1 MIGEFEYVRVDSITE
16 GCSFLAEH
24 AGSAAVLAG
33 GTDLLVNIRNGT
45 ASPSLLVDFKR
56 IEELKAFFPDKG
68 IIGSSV
74 LLNRITEDRIVRD
87 RYRGLAE
94 AVQDVGSYQIRNR
107 ATLAGNLCNASPA
120 ADTAPPLFVLNAHV
134 TIAGPHETRTLP
146 VQDLFVG
153 VKKNALSPGEVIVSI
168 TLPPALPQVRTKF
181 LKIQRIRGHDLAI
194 INMAGYLD
202 IASGE
207 LRIAIGS
214 CAVTPIL
221 LPSLD
226 EPVDEDASID
236 ELVEKLNAMAQSA
249 IAPISDLRGSAE
261 YRRAMVPVLLRK
273 LLVALL
279 SPQEGE

>member
-1 MIGEFEYVRVDSITE
+1 MIGEFEYVQVDSITE
-16 GCSFLAEH
+16 GCSLLAKY
-24 AGSAAVLAG
+24 AGSAAILAG
-33 GTDLLVNIRNGT
+33 GTDLLVNIRNST
-45 ASPSLLVDFKR
+45 TPPSLLVDFKQ

-74 LLNRITEDRIVRD
+74 PLNAIAEDRIIRE

-94 AVQDVGSYQIRNR
+94 AAQNVGSYQIRNR

-120 ADTAPPLFVLNAHV
+120 ADTAPPLFVLNAYV

-146 VQDLFVG
+146 VQNLFVG

-168 TLPPALPQVRTKF
+168 TLPLVLPQVRTKF
-181 LKIQRIRGHDLAI
+181 LKIQRIRGHDLAV

-202 IASGE
+202 ISSGE
-207 LRIAIGS
+207 LRITIGS

-221 LPSLD
+221 LPPLD
-226 EPVDEDASID
+226 KPVDEGVPID
-236 ELVEKLNAMAQSA
+236 ELVEKLNALAQPA
-249 IAPISDLRGSAE
+249 ISPISDLRGSAE

-273 LLVALL
+273 LLAALL
-279 SPQEGE
+279 SPQGGE

>member
-1 MIGEFEYVRVDSITE
+1 MIGEFEYVRVESIAE
-16 GCSFLAEH
+16 GCSLLAEH
-24 AGSAAVLAG
+24 AGNAAVLAG

-45 ASPSLLVDFKR
+45 APPNLLVDFKR
-56 IEELKAFFPDKG
+56 IEELKAFLPDKG
-68 IIGSSV
+68 VIGSSV
-74 LLNRITEDRIVRD
+74 PLNMIAEDRIIQE

-94 AVQDVGSYQIRNR
+94 AAQNVGSYQIRNR

-120 ADTAPPLFVLNAHV
+120 ADMAPPLFVLNAHV
-134 TIAGPHETRTLP
+134 TIAGPHGTRTLP

-153 VKKNALSPGEVIVSI
+153 VKKNSLSPGEIIVSI

-226 EPVDEDASID
+226 EPVNEDASID
-236 ELVEKLNAMAQSA
+236 ALVEKLNALAQSA
-249 IAPISDLRGSAE
+249 ITPISDLRGSAE
-261 YRRAMVPVLLRK
+261 YRWAMVPVLLRK
-273 LLVALL
+273 LMIALL
-279 SPQEGE
+279 SPKGEE